1 MKPQRQTLNSR
12 SSTLNPHLKRM
23 QHLKPVNHLKLV
35 RPESGLDSL
44 VVYLSQKQE
53 NEENADFGLVK
64 VPL

>member
-1 MKPQRQTLNSR
+1 
-12 SSTLNPHLKRM
+12 M